1 VALAAAL
8 LIAVQLVLRGVL
20 AFRGY
25 FYWDDFIL
33 VGRAGTHGLLSPS
46 FLFDDHD
53 GHVMPAAFLV
63 SGAITR
69 LAPLN
74 WIGPAISLV
83 VLQLLASL
91 ALLRVLYVI
100 LGWRPVLL
108 VPLTFALF
116 TPLAVPGFAW
126 WAAALNSLPMLAALA
141 WVCADAIL
149 LVRTGNPRYALT
161 GALAYL
167 GGLLFFEKAAVIPF
181 VAFAVTALLG
191 HVQGDRAPLVKAWR
205 GGVRLWILSS
215 VLTAAWIA
223 VYLAVVNQR
232 RWSSDLVMTWDL
244 LRRSITHGI
253 VPGLVGGPWQWG
265 RWAPASPW
273 ATPPAAVM
281 ALGWLALTATLALSL
296 VRKQRIVPV
305 WLTAAGYV
313 IACQAPIYLM
323 RSSRFTVLELAQTLR
338 YLPDLVVVLALLAA
352 VAFCAPNR
360 PSSHRLDASVP
371 RTAVTTAVAAAFV
384 ASSCYS
390 TATFL
395 TSWRDNPAAA
405 YVQNARR
412 GLAAAR
418 TTSSAPLL
426 DQEVDPLVLGR
437 VTWPENLASHLFAL
451 LHDRPEFSS
460 TTTQLRTLDSRGRL
474 VDAQVTWVRA
484 MTPGP
489 VPQCGY
495 LVQPDHPVEIGL
507 DGPLLPTDWTAE
519 VNYLANSDGSMTL
532 GLSDGLNARVPVHP
546 GLNRVFVRLPGAGNV
561 IRVRANTAALSVCV
575 AAGPVGYVLPR

>member
-1 VALAAAL
+1 M
-8 LIAVQLVLRGVL
+8 
-20 AFRGY
+20 
-25 FYWDDFIL
+25 IL

-46 FLFDDHD
+46 YLFDDHD

-63 SGAITR
+63 AGAITR

-91 ALLRVLYVI
+91 ALLRALYVI

-116 TPLAVPGFAW
+116 TPLGVPGFAW

-149 LVRTGNPRYALT
+149 LVRTGNQRYAVT
-161 GALAYL
+161 GVLAYL

-181 VAFAVTALLG
+181 VAFAVTALLC
-191 HVQGDRAPLVKAWR
+191 HVQGDRAPLAKVWR
-205 GGVRLWILSS
+205 DGIRLWIASLA
-215 VLTAAWIA
+215 LTAGWVA

-232 RWSSDLVMTWDL
+232 RWSSDLAMTWDL

-273 ATPPAAVM
+273 ATPPATVM
-281 ALGWLALTATLALSL
+281 ALGWLVLVAMLALSL
-296 VRKQRIVPV
+296 ARKQRIAPV

-313 IACQAPIYLM
+313 VACQVPIYLM
-323 RSSRFTVLELAQTLR
+323 RSSRFTALELAQTLR

-352 VAFCAPNR
+352 VGFCAPNR
-360 PSSHRLDASVP
+360 PSSRPAGRSVP

-395 TSWRDNPAAA
+395 TSWRDNPAQP
-405 YVQNARR
+405 YLQNARR
-412 GLAAAR
+412 DLAAAHA
-418 TTSSAPLL
+418 TSSAPLL
-426 DQEVDPLVLGR
+426 DQEVDPLVLRAGGLAGEPGR
-437 VTWPENLASHLFAL
+437 PHV
-451 LHDRPEFSS
+451 
-460 TTTQLRTLDSRGRL
+460 RTH
-474 VDAQVTWVRA
+474 
-484 MTPGP
+484 M
-489 VPQCGY
+489 
-495 LVQPDHPVEIGL
+495 
-507 DGPLLPTDWTAE
+507 
-519 VNYLANSDGSMTL
+519 
-532 GLSDGLNARVPVHP
+532 
-546 GLNRVFVRLPGAGNV
+546 
-561 IRVRANTAALSVCV
+561 
-575 AAGPVGYVLPR
+575 

>member
-1 VALAAAL
+1 MAQAAAL
-8 LIAVQLVLRGVL
+8 LIAVQLVVRGVL

-25 FYWDDFIL
+25 FYWDDLIL
-33 VGRAGTHGLLSPS
+33 VSRAGTHGLLSPS

-63 SGAITR
+63 AGAITR
-69 LAPLN
+69 MAPLN

-83 VLQLLASL
+83 LLQLLASL
-91 ALLRVLYVI
+91 ALLRALHVI

-116 TPLAVPGFAW
+116 TPLGVPGFAW

-149 LVRTGNPRYALT
+149 LVRTGDQRYAVT
-161 GALAYL
+161 GALAFL

-181 VAFAVTALLG
+181 VAFAVTALLS
-191 HVQGDRAPLVKAWR
+191 HVQGERAPLAKVWR
-205 GGVRLWILSS
+205 DGVRLWAASLA
-215 VLTAAWIA
+215 LTGAWVA

-232 RWSSDLVMTWDL
+232 RWSTDLTMTWDL
-244 LRRSITHGI
+244 LRRSVSHGI

-273 ATPPAAVM
+273 ATPPMSVM
-281 ALGWLALTATLALSL
+281 VVGWLALAATLALSL
-296 VRKQRIVPV
+296 IRKQRIVAV
-305 WLTAAGYV
+305 WLTGAGYV
-313 IACQAPIYLM
+313 VACQVPIYLM
-323 RSSRFTVLELAQTLR
+323 RSSRFTALELAQTLR
-338 YLPDLVVVLALLAA
+338 YLSDLVVVLALLAA
-352 VAFCAPNR
+352 VGFCAPNR
-360 PSSHRLDASVP
+360 PSSRRLDMSVP
-371 RTAVTTAVAAAFV
+371 RTAITTAAGAAFV

-395 TSWRDNPAAA
+395 TSWRDNPAQP
-405 YVQNARR
+405 YLQNARR
-412 GLAAAR
+412 DLAVAHA
-418 TTSSAPLL
+418 TSSAPLL

-437 VTWPENLASHLFAL
+437 VAWPENLAGHLFAL
-451 LHDRPEFSS
+451 VRDRPEFSS
-460 TTTQLRTLDSRGRL
+460 ATTQLRMLNAQGRL

-489 VPQCGY
+489 IPQCGY
-495 LVQPDHPVEIGL
+495 LVQPDHPIEIGL
-507 DGPLLPTDWTAE
+507 DGPLLPTDWGAE
-519 VNYLANSDGSMTL
+519 VNYLANSEGSMTL
-532 GLSDGLNARVPVHP
+532 ALSDGADTRVPVHP
-546 GLNRVFVRLPGAGNV
+546 GLNRVFVRLPGAGDA
-561 IRVRANTAALSVCV
+561 IRVRANTAALSVCI